1 MLIWL
6 PSLCLD
12 ISKSYSV
19 DTPRELRRQVWKRIG
34 TDLKPRH
41 LERIA
46 GKTICLDDLPA
57 AFQAYIDGS
66 VIGRIVVRI

>member
-1 MLIWL
+1 MPIWL
-6 PSLCLD
+6 PSLCPD

-19 DTPRELRRQVWKRIG
+19 DTPRELRRQVWK
-34 TDLKPRH
+34 
-41 LERIA
+41 RIA

-66 VIGRIVVRI
+66 VIGRIAVRI